1 MKQYLFLF
9 LVGLISFSCDPDPAA
24 PAITYPIVYKY
35 KGLEYEKASFFVL
48 ESNGLQEITAK
59 GKFVEYEP
67 SMKEL
72 MEDFFSTEDNIK
84 TIELTSDKDVKITLN
99 DGSAEILQ
107 YVKNGDILTLTLDP
121 TTKETIDLKNYA
133 VTGSKPQVKIP
144 TLCYLYSYKK
154 NGKQEYSPFEISATQ
169 STNLKNLANNIVTTE
184 KLQLKDTIGI
194 NISQIVYE

>member
-9 LVGLISFSCDPDPAA
+9 LIGLILVSCDPDPAA

-35 KGLEYEKASFFVL
+35 KGLEHEKASFFIL

-59 GKFVEYEP
+59 GNFVEYES

-72 MEDFFSTEDNIK
+72 MNDFFSTDDNIK

-99 DGSAEILQ
+99 DGTSEVLQ
-107 YVKNGDILTLTLDP
+107 YAKNGDILTLTLDP
-121 TTKETIDLKNYA
+121 TTKETIDLKSYA
-133 VTGSKPQVKIP
+133 ITGSKTQVKIP

-154 NGKQEYSPFEISATQ
+154 NGKQEYSPFEVNTTQ
-169 STNLKNLANNIVTTE
+169 STNLKTLANDIVIAK